1 MNTNNKQSAT
11 YRARATVVG
20 LRTRVAAAVTT
31 LSLVPAVA
39 MAQSGGLG
47 GSMLTE
53 VTGIKADVQSILV
66 LLAGVVGLI
75 LLWKYLRKAG

>member
-1 MNTNNKQSAT
+1 MNTNNKQTALI
-11 YRARATVVG
+11 RARASVAG
-20 LRTRVAAAVTT
+20 LRKRAAAALTAV
-31 LSLVPAVA
+31 SMIPAIA